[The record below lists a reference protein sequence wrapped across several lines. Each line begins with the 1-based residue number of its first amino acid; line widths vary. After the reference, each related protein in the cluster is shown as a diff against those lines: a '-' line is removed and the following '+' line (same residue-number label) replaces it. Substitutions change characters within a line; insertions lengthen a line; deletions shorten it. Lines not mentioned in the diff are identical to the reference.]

1 MTKDEAIQVLNACLA
16 INVDVTFIES
26 KVESGHMVRFS
37 EIEMPIL
44 TYSVAMSKLQSLKDE
59 ERVGA

>member
-16 INVDVTFIES
+16 ENVDVTFIES
-26 KVESGHMVRFS
+26 KVETGHMVRFL
-37 EIEMPIL
+37 EMEPIL

-59 ERVGA
+59 ERIDS